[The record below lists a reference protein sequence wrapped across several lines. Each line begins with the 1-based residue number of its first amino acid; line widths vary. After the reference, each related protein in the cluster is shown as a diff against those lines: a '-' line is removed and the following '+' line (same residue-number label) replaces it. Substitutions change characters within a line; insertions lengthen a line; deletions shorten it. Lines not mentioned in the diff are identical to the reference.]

1 MKKMKNEKCC
11 GLLSSEVLVL
21 SYGDNWLINYH
32 EFGQMVVD
40 WVLLDVWARSMTVMM
55 SNTNQFNNI
64 FNSNV
69 CNK

>member
-1 MKKMKNEKCC
+1 MNQCC
-11 GLLSSEVLVL
+11 GLQSSEVLDL
-21 SYGDNWLINYH
+21 SYGDNWLINDH

>member
-1 MKKMKNEKCC
+1 MNQCSPEM
-11 GLLSSEVLVL
+11 LVL
-21 SYGDNWLINYH
+21 SYGDNWLINDH

-40 WVLLDVWARSMTVMM
+40 WVLSDVWARSMTVMI